1 MDKALKEGLLNASAG
16 SILLIVAVILFVLSA
31 VGIGLGTVDLVSLGL
46 AAFAGSFLVGRS
58 WRR

>member
-1 MDKALKEGLLNASAG
+1 MNASAG
-16 SILLIVAVILFVLSA
+16 SILLIVAVIFFLLSA
-31 VGIGLGTVDLVSLGL
+31 FGIALGTVNLVSLGL

>member
-1 MDKALKEGLLNASAG
+1 MNASAG
-16 SILLIVAVILFVLSA
+16 SILLIVAVILFILSA
-31 VGIGLGTVDLVSLGL
+31 VGIALGTIDLVALGL

>member
-1 MDKALKEGLLNASAG
+1 MNASAG
-16 SILLIVAVILFVLSA
+16 SILLIAAVILFLLSTF
-31 VGIGLGTVDLVSLGL
+31 GIALGTINLVSLGL

>member
-1 MDKALKEGLLNASAG
+1 MNASAG
-16 SILLIVAVILFVLSA
+16 SILLIVAVILFLLSTF
-31 VGIGLGTVDLVSLGL
+31 GIPLGEINLVSLGL

>member
-1 MDKALKEGLLNASAG
+1 LNASAG

-31 VGIGLGTVDLVSLGL
+31 VGLALGTINLVSLGL